1 MRNGV
6 ILKLLVF
13 FLFFLNLIAA
23 ATVYGFVYD
32 INLNLAKGYAV
43 SVNSTPTQTIILN
56 DSGFYSF
63 QLPVGSFVLSVY
75 PPSAPE
81 NATVQNLTIIN
92 NGSFEMDLLAF
103 NFPLPNASID
113 ELKNLSNVSSSL
125 SNLSQSSFVNNTF
138 GNNSFP
144 RQPPSQFFPFDFLIA
159 LIFAIFVV
167 SVFVLFILLRR
178 QKNAEKNSG
187 MVVLTGDEKVVL
199 DKIKELEGRTSQ
211 KDLRK
216 NLSLSESA
224 VSMALTSLEDK
235 GLIVKI
241 KKGRGNIV
249 KIK

>member
-1 MRNGV
+1 MCSRV

-13 FLFFLNLIAA
+13 FLFFLNFIAA

-32 INLNLAKGYAV
+32 INLNPARGYEV
-43 SVNSTPTQTIILN
+43 TVNSTPVQTIILN

-63 QLPVGSFVLSVY
+63 QLPTGFFVLSVY
-75 PPSAPE
+75 PPTAPE
-81 NATVQNLTIIN
+81 NLTVQNLTITT
-92 NGSFEMDLLAF
+92 NGSFEVDLLAF
-103 NFPLPNASID
+103 DFPLPNASID
-113 ELKNLSNVSSSL
+113 VLSNLSNVTSSFG
-125 SNLSQSSFVNNTF
+125 NLSKSFGSSVGNNF
-138 GNNSFP
+138 SNNSFS
-144 RQPPSQFFPFDFLIA
+144 RPPPQFFPFDFLIA
-159 LIFAIFVV
+159 LILAIFVV
-167 SVFVLFILLRR
+167 SVGVLFILLRR
-178 QKNAEKNSG
+178 QKPAESNG

-224 VSMALTSLEDK
+224 VSIALASLEDK

-241 KKGRGNIV
+241 KKGRGNII